1 MTDGQLPFHFDDE
14 PAAPTPEATT
24 ATGPL
29 ADALAR
35 DRDAREYAVDPAV
48 HVALEASAGTGKTKV
63 LVDRYVNLLRAGVE
77 PRRVLAITFTRK
89 AAAEMRARIV
99 AELTRMAEIG
109 AIPEPVWKSLRG
121 RLSEIA
127 ISTIDAFCLALL
139 GEFPL
144 EADVDPGFGVADET
158 ETPRLVDDALDRTLR
173 IGRAQSAHD
182 ADVALLF
189 ARMGEGRLR
198 GALARLLD
206 RRLVAVAALDR
217 FLQRAPHG
225 MTAEVAAARAAE
237 RLADLFAGGRLS
249 RLIATG
255 PAAND
260 FRLLASGLSRVVAP
274 GATTEPGEIADLLT
288 RLRDYA
294 CTKTGTPR
302 KRPRHLKAEFPPGA
316 AYQTHTA
323 LLGEIGAD
331 VPRLVDAHR
340 ADVNVVLARSL
351 RWLTARA
358 IEQYR
363 RTLDEHAM
371 VDFTDALVKALA
383 LLERME
389 EFSQSRY
396 RLESRYQHVLV
407 DELQDTSRPQ
417 WALVELLVRAWGEG
431 VGVAYE
437 GPAPPSL
444 FVVGDRK
451 QSIYGFRDA
460 EVGVLEEAVRLIG
473 RLRPGRP
480 ARRAIVQSFRAVPAL
495 QQFVNDICDEVE
507 KRTDRGDAFRYDDRD
522 RFPVTVDDWRG
533 RPVGVVAAL
542 QTREVARAV
551 AGEIAGMIARGETVR
566 DRDTGVPRAMAP
578 GDIAILFRSR
588 DSHRDFERELEAV
601 GVPYY
606 VYKGLGF
613 FDADEVKD
621 VIALIHYLAE
631 PDSDL
636 HAAAFLRS
644 RFVRLSDQALKLL
657 APRLALA
664 LGGADVPAA
673 FDALTA
679 DDRLVL
685 AHARASAAR
694 WVALA
699 DRLPPAELVDAVL
712 HESAYAFELR
722 GAGRVQA
729 RENLKKLRGLIR
741 RLQNRGYA
749 TLGRVAE
756 RVSQLM
762 AGDES
767 NAIVDAL
774 DAVNLMTVHAS
785 KGLEFPVVFVV
796 NLSRGT
802 GGRGDPVEVV
812 SRVDGDGEPDDL
824 VSIDSLV
831 DDARE
836 EIETRE
842 REENKRLVYVA
853 LTRARDRLYLATTLT
868 KHGVFAPGPTALGA
882 VLPPSF
888 AGVFAQAATG
898 SEDTATWTAASGTTH
913 VCRLV
918 RPAPVAALPP
928 APVEAMPADDDF
940 APLTF
945 AATAAMNVSDLARAG
960 EPPVAARDGSPERAA
975 ARAIGALV
983 HRAVA
988 AGALSAGADRRA
1000 AIVASLGA
1008 GAGDDIRGAAA
1019 AALTRLAGRPDIQA
1033 LISEQDVQHEVAFS
1047 WRGEDGSTLR
1057 AVVDAVVRRAD
1068 GSVTLVEFKTGA
1080 PREADTRQLQA
1091 YVDGVRRLLPETALD
1106 GRIIRLDS

>member
-1 MTDGQLPFHFDDE
+1 MTDSQLPFPFDDE
-14 PAAPTPEATT
+14 TPRAPAAE
-24 ATGPL
+24 GPL
-29 ADALAR
+29 AEALAK
-35 DRDAREYAVDPAV
+35 DQDARDYAVNPAV

-99 AELTRMAEIG
+99 AELTRLAEIG
-109 AIPEPVWKSLRG
+109 AMPDDVWKALRG

-127 ISTIDAFCLALL
+127 ISTIDAFCLSLL

-158 ETPRLVDDALDRTLR
+158 ETPRLMDEALDRTLR

-182 ADVALLF
+182 GDVALLF

-198 GALARLLD
+198 GALIRLLD

-217 FLQRAPHG
+217 FLQRAPQG
-225 MTAEVAAARAAE
+225 MTAAVAASRATA
-237 RLADLFAGGRLS
+237 RLADVLADGRLS

-255 PAAND
+255 PDAHD
-260 FRLLASGLSRVVAP
+260 FRLLASGLARAVLP
-274 GATTEPGEIADLLT
+274 GAAVEPGEVADLLR
-288 RLRDYA
+288 RLGDYT
-294 CTKTGTPR
+294 CTKAGPAR
-302 KRPRHLKAEFPPGA
+302 KRPRHKKAEFPPGA

-323 LLGEIGAD
+323 LIGEIGGE

-363 RTLDEHAM
+363 KTLDEHAM
-371 VDFTDALVKALA
+371 VDFTDALVKALT

-437 GPAPPSL
+437 GPAPPSI

-507 KRTDRGDAFRYDDRD
+507 KRTDRVDAFRYDDRD
-522 RFPVTVDDWRG
+522 RFPVPVDQWRG
-533 RPVGVVAAL
+533 HPVGVVAAL
-542 QTREVARAV
+542 RTSECARAV
-551 AGEIAGMIARGETVR
+551 AGEIAAMIAGGETVR
-566 DRDTGVPRAMAP
+566 DRDTGIARQVVP
-578 GDIAILFRSR
+578 GDVAILFRSR
-588 DSHRDFERELEAV
+588 DSHRDFERELERV

-631 PDSDL
+631 PDTDL
-636 HAAAFLRS
+636 RAAAFLRS
-644 RFVRLSDQALKLL
+644 RLVRLSDPALKRL
-657 APRLALA
+657 AP
-664 LGGADVPAA
+664 GVAA
-673 FDALTA
+673 AIRSAAPPDALDELSD
-679 DDRLVL
+679 DDRAVL
-685 AHARASAAR
+685 TTTRAFAQR
-694 WVALA
+694 WIALA

-722 GAGRVQA
+722 GAGRTQA

-774 DAVNLMTVHAS
+774 DAVNLMTVHAA

-802 GGRGDPVEVV
+802 GGRGDPVEVI
-812 SRVDGDGEPDDL
+812 SRVDVDGEPDDL
-824 VSIDSLV
+824 VSIDGLV
-831 DDARE
+831 DDARA
-836 EIETRE
+836 ETEARE

-868 KHGVFAPGPTALGA
+868 RHGVFAPAPTSLGQ

-888 AGVFAQAATG
+888 HSVFTAAASTTD
-898 SEDTATWTAASGTTH
+898 ETAAWVAASGTIH

-918 RPAPVAALPP
+918 RPAAVEVRPP
-928 APVEAMPADDDF
+928 ASPAVVTSDDDF
-940 APLTF
+940 GPLRFSTV
-945 AATAAMNVSDLARAG
+945 AARNVSDLT
-960 EPPVAARDGSPERAA
+960 RDDATPASGSDGAPERVT
-975 ARAIGALV
+975 ARAIGSLV
-983 HRAVA
+983 HRAAA
-988 AGALSAGADRRA
+988 AGALATSAGRRA
-1000 AIVASLGA
+1000 ALVAALGGAVGDEVRVAALGA
-1008 GAGDDIRGAAA
+1008 
-1019 AALTRLAGRPDIQA
+1019 LERLAARPDVQELFSA
-1033 LISEQDVQHEVAFS
+1033 PVVQHEVALS
-1047 WRGEDGSTLR
+1047 WPAPDGTTLR
-1057 AVVDAVVRRAD
+1057 AVVDAVICRAD
-1068 GSVTLVEFKTGA
+1068 GSMTLVEFKTGA
-1080 PREADTRQLQA
+1080 PREADDRQLQA
-1091 YVDGVRRLLPETALD
+1091 YIGGVQRLVPTTPLD

>member
-1 MTDGQLPFHFDDE
+1 VTDGQLPFSFDDE
-14 PAAPTPEATT
+14 PAEAPAAP
-24 ATGPL
+24 TGPL

-35 DRDAREYAVDPAV
+35 DRDAREYAVNPAV
-48 HVALEASAGTGKTKV
+48 HVALEASAGTGKTRV

-99 AELTRMAEIG
+99 AELTRLADLG
-109 AIPEPVWKSLRG
+109 AIPEPVWKHLRG

-127 ISTIDAFCLALL
+127 ISTIDAFCLSLL

-144 EADVDPGFGVADET
+144 EADVDPGFAVADET
-158 ETPRLVDDALDRTLR
+158 ETPRLMNGALDRTLR
-173 IGRAQSAHD
+173 IGRAHSAHD

-198 GALARLLD
+198 GALVRLLD

-217 FLQRAPHG
+217 FLHRAPQG
-225 MTAEVAAARAAE
+225 MTAEVAAARATA
-237 RLADLFAGGRLS
+237 RLVDVFAGGRLS

-255 PAAND
+255 PDAND
-260 FRLLASGLSRVVAP
+260 FRLLTTGLARALAP
-274 GATTEPGEIADLLT
+274 GAHVEPGEIADLLG

-294 CTKTGTPR
+294 VTKGGTAR
-302 KRPRHLKAEFPPGA
+302 KRPLHRKAAFPPGA

-323 LLGEIGAD
+323 LIGEIGAE

-437 GPAPPSL
+437 GPAPPSI

-507 KRTDRGDAFRYDDRD
+507 KRSDRVDAFRYDDRD
-522 RFPVTVDDWRG
+522 RFPVTVDDWRE

-542 QTREVARAV
+542 QTSECARTV
-551 AGEIAGMIARGETVR
+551 AGEIAGLIARRETVR
-566 DRDTGVPRAMAP
+566 DRDTGVPRQIAP

-588 DSHRDFERELEAV
+588 DSHRDFERELERV

-621 VIALIHYLAE
+621 VIALIQYLAE
-631 PDSDL
+631 PATDL

-644 RFVRLSDQALKLL
+644 RFVRLSDPALKRL
-657 APRLALA
+657 APRLAQA
-664 LGGADVPAA
+664 LGADLPPAVL
-673 FDALTA
+673 DQLGD
-679 DDRLVL
+679 DDRVVL
-685 AHARASAAR
+685 TRARASARR
-694 WVALA
+694 WIALA
-699 DRLPPAELVDAVL
+699 DRLPPAELVDAAL

-722 GAGRVQA
+722 GPGRVQA

-749 TLGRVAE
+749 TLGRVAD

-774 DAVNLMTVHAS
+774 DAVNLMTVHAA

-812 SRVDGDGEPDDL
+812 SRVDGEGEPDDL
-824 VSIDSLV
+824 VSIDGLV
-831 DDARE
+831 ADARE

-888 AGVFAQAATG
+888 HPVFAQAARG
-898 SEDTATWTAASGTTH
+898 AAETATWTAVSGATH

-918 RPAPVAALPP
+918 RPASVTTRPPALP
-928 APVEAMPADDDF
+928 EAVPADDDF
-940 APLTF
+940 APLAFT
-945 AATAAMNVSDLARAG
+945 ATAATNVSDLARADQG
-960 EPPVAARDGSPERAA
+960 PVASRDSAPERAT

-988 AGALSAGADRRA
+988 AGALAAGSERRA
-1000 AIVASLGA
+1000 ALVASLGA
-1008 GAGDDIRGAAA
+1008 TAGAGVRE
-1019 AALTRLAGRPDIQA
+1019 AALGGLARLSARPDIQA
-1033 LISEQDVQHEVAFS
+1033 LISEPDVQHEVALS
-1047 WRGEDGSTLR
+1047 WRGADGSTHR
-1057 AVVDAVVRRAD
+1057 AVVDALVRRAD

-1080 PREADTRQLQA
+1080 PRDADTRQLQA
-1091 YVDGVRRLLPETALD
+1091 YVDGVRRLIPETNVD
-1106 GRIIRLDS
+1106 GRMIRLDS

>member
-1 MTDGQLPFHFDDE
+1 MT
-14 PAAPTPEATT
+14 TP
-24 ATGPL
+24 
-29 ADALAR
+29 
-35 DRDAREYAVDPAV
+35 
-48 HVALEASAGTGKTKV
+48 
-63 LVDRYVNLLRAGVE
+63 
-77 PRRVLAITFTRK
+77 
-89 AAAEMRARIV
+89 
-99 AELTRMAEIG
+99 
-109 AIPEPVWKSLRG
+109 
-121 RLSEIA
+121 
-127 ISTIDAFCLALL
+127 
-139 GEFPL
+139 
-144 EADVDPGFGVADET
+144 
-158 ETPRLVDDALDRTLR
+158 
-173 IGRAQSAHD
+173 
-182 ADVALLF
+182 
-189 ARMGEGRLR
+189 
-198 GALARLLD
+198 
-206 RRLVAVAALDR
+206 
-217 FLQRAPHG
+217 
-225 MTAEVAAARAAE
+225 
-237 RLADLFAGGRLS
+237 
-249 RLIATG
+249 
-255 PAAND
+255 
-260 FRLLASGLSRVVAP
+260 
-274 GATTEPGEIADLLT
+274 
-288 RLRDYA
+288 
-294 CTKTGTPR
+294 CTKGGTPR
-302 KRPRHLKAEFPPGA
+302 KRLAHKKAAFPPGA

-323 LLGEIGAD
+323 LVGEIGAD

-363 RTLDEHAM
+363 KTLDEHAM

-437 GPAPPSL
+437 GPAPPSI

-460 EVGVLEEAVRLIG
+460 EVGVLEDAVKLIG

-495 QQFVNDICDEVE
+495 QQFVNDICDEME
-507 KRTDRGDAFRYDDRD
+507 KRTDRVDAFRYDDRD

-533 RPVGVVAAL
+533 RPVGVVASP
-542 QTREVARAV
+542 QTSECARAV
-551 AGEIAGMIARGETVR
+551 AGEIAGLLARKETVR
-566 DRDTGVPRAMAP
+566 DRDTGVPREIAP

-588 DSHRDFERELEAV
+588 DSHRDFERELERV

-621 VIALIHYLAE
+621 VIALIRYLAE
-631 PDSDL
+631 PDTDL

-644 RFVRLSDQALKLL
+644 RLVRLSDPALKRL
-657 APRLALA
+657 APRLAQALRAESPPEALA
-664 LGGADVPAA
+664 QLGD
-673 FDALTA
+673 
-679 DDRLVL
+679 DDRVVL
-685 AHARASAAR
+685 TRARASAQR
-694 WVALA
+694 WIALA

-749 TLGRVAE
+749 TLGRVAD

-774 DAVNLMTVHAS
+774 DAVNLMTVHAA

-812 SRVDGDGEPDDL
+812 SRVDADGEPDDL

-831 DDARE
+831 NDARE

-853 LTRARDRLYLATTLT
+853 VTRARDRLYLATTLT
-868 KHGVFAPGPTALGA
+868 RHGLFAPAPTALGA

-888 AGVFAQAATG
+888 HPLFARAASGTD
-898 SEDTATWTAASGTTH
+898 ETATWTAASGASH

-918 RPAPVAALPP
+918 RPTAAPVVPAALPS
-928 APVEAMPADDDF
+928 AVTADDDF
-940 APLTF
+940 APLAVT
-945 AATAAMNVSDLARAG
+945 ATAASNVSDVARAG
-960 EPPVAARDGSPERAA
+960 ATPASGRDGSPERAT
-975 ARAIGALV
+975 ARAIGSLV

-988 AGALSAGADRRA
+988 AGGSRPQRSVGPRWWRRSARRPTATSVRRRWGPWPACRPARTSRRSSANQMCSMRWRCRGRRPTARPSERWWTRSSAG
-1000 AIVASLGA
+1000 
-1008 GAGDDIRGAAA
+1008 
-1019 AALTRLAGRPDIQA
+1019 P
-1033 LISEQDVQHEVAFS
+1033 
-1047 WRGEDGSTLR
+1047 
-1057 AVVDAVVRRAD
+1057 
-1068 GSVTLVEFKTGA
+1068 
-1080 PREADTRQLQA
+1080 
-1091 YVDGVRRLLPETALD
+1091 TA
-1106 GRIIRLDS
+1106 R

>member
-1 MTDGQLPFHFDDE
+1 MADGQLPFAFDDE
-14 PAAPTPEATT
+14 PPPAPSATD
-24 ATGPL
+24 PL
-29 ADALAR
+29 AEALAR
-35 DRDAREYAVDPAV
+35 DRDAREYAVNPAV

-99 AELTRMAEIG
+99 AELTRMAEMG
-109 AIPEPVWKSLRG
+109 AIPADVWKALGG

-127 ISTIDAFCLALL
+127 ISTIDAFCLSLL

-158 ETPRLVDDALDRTLR
+158 ETPRLMDLALDRTLR

-182 ADVALLF
+182 VDVALLF
-189 ARMGEGRLR
+189 ARLGEGRLR
-198 GALARLLD
+198 GALVRLLD

-217 FLQRAPHG
+217 FLQRAPRG
-225 MTAEVAAARAAE
+225 MTVEAAAARAEA
-237 RLADLFAGGRLS
+237 RLADLFADGRLS

-255 PAAND
+255 PDAHD
-260 FRLLASGLSRVVAP
+260 FRLLASNLAGALAP
-274 GATTEPGEIADLLT
+274 GADVEPGQVSDLLT
-288 RLRDYA
+288 RLAAYT
-294 CTKTGTPR
+294 CTKAGTPR
-302 KRPRHLKAEFPPGA
+302 KRPLHKKDRFPPGA

-323 LLGEIGAD
+323 LIGDIGGEM
-331 VPRLVDAHR
+331 PRLVDAFR
-340 ADVNVVLARSL
+340 TDVNVVLTRSL

-358 IEQYR
+358 LEQYR

-437 GPAPPSL
+437 GPAPPSI

-460 EVGVLEEAVRLIG
+460 DVGVLEEAVRLIG

-480 ARRAIVQSFRAVPAL
+480 AARAIVQSFRAVPAL
-495 QQFVNDICDEVE
+495 QQFVNDVCAEVE
-507 KRTDRGDAFRYDDRD
+507 KRTDRVDAFRYDDRD
-522 RFPVTVDDWRG
+522 RFPVTVDDWRA
-533 RPVGVVAAL
+533 RPVGVVAAVE
-542 QTREVARAV
+542 TRECARAV
-551 AGEIAGMIARGETVR
+551 AGEIAGMIARRDTVR
-566 DRDTGVPRAMAP
+566 DRDTGVAREIVP
-578 GDIAILFRSR
+578 GDVAILFRSR
-588 DSHRDFERELEAV
+588 DSHRDFERELERV

-621 VIALIHYLAE
+621 VIALIRYLAE
-631 PDSDL
+631 PATDL

-644 RFVRLSDQALKLL
+644 RFVRLSDPALKRL
-657 APRLALA
+657 APRLAEA
-664 LGGADVPAA
+664 LRGTAPPAA
-673 FDALTA
+673 FDQLSD
-679 DDRLVL
+679 DDRAVL
-685 AHARASAAR
+685 ARARASAHR
-694 WVALA
+694 WCALA

-712 HESAYAFELR
+712 HDSAYAFELR

-774 DAVNLMTVHAS
+774 DAVNLMTVHAA

-802 GGRGDPVEVV
+802 GGRGDAVEVV
-812 SRVDGDGEPDDL
+812 SRVDAAGEADDL

-831 DDARE
+831 EETRA
-836 EIETRE
+836 EIEARE

-868 KHGVFAPGPTALGA
+868 RHGVFAPAPTALGH
-882 VLPPSF
+882 VLPATFHPLF
-888 AGVFAQAATG
+888 AAAASG
-898 SEDTATWTAASGTTH
+898 ERESVEWTAASGALH
-913 VCRLV
+913 VCRV
-918 RPAPVAALPP
+918 VKPAAADALPP
-928 APVEAMPADDDF
+928 APSAAVADDDDF
-940 APLTF
+940 APLAFT
-945 AATAAMNVSDLARAG
+945 ATAAHNVSDVARADAAAAPG
-960 EPPVAARDGSPERAA
+960 TAGAPPRAT
-975 ARAIGALV
+975 ARAIGSLV

-988 AGALSAGADRRA
+988 SGALAESPERRA
-1000 AIVASLGA
+1000 AIVAALGVTGHGEVNRSA
-1008 GAGDDIRGAAA
+1008 L
-1019 AALTRLAGRPDIQA
+1019 AALERLAARPDIQA
-1033 LISEQDVQHEVAFS
+1033 LMSGPAVQHEVALS
-1047 WRGEDGSTLR
+1047 WQGPDGTTLR
-1057 AVVDAVVRRAD
+1057 AVVDAVVRRTD

-1080 PREADTRQLQA
+1080 PREADARQLQA
-1091 YVDGVRRLLPETALD
+1091 YVEGVRRLLPAVPVD

>member
-1 MTDGQLPFHFDDE
+1 MTDGQLPFAFDDDR
-14 PAAPTPEATT
+14 AGTPVPE
-24 ATGPL
+24 GPL

-35 DRDAREYAVDPAV
+35 DRDAREYAVNPAV

-99 AELTRMAEIG
+99 AELTRLAEIG
-109 AIPEPVWKSLRG
+109 ALPDDVWKALRG

-127 ISTIDAFCLALL
+127 ISTIDAFCLSLL

-158 ETPRLVDDALDRTLR
+158 ETPRLQDEALDRTLR

-198 GALARLLD
+198 GALVRLLD

-217 FLQRAPHG
+217 FLRRAPQG
-225 MTAEVAAARAAE
+225 MTAEVAAARATA
-237 RLADLFAGGRLS
+237 RLVDVFADGRLS

-255 PAAND
+255 PDAND
-260 FRLLASGLSRVVAP
+260 FRLLASGLGRALTP
-274 GATTEPGEIADLLT
+274 GAVVDPGEIADLLG
-288 RLRDYA
+288 RLRDYTV
-294 CTKTGTPR
+294 TKGGTPR
-302 KRPRHLKAEFPPGA
+302 KRPQHKKAEFPPGA

-323 LLGEIGAD
+323 LVGDVGAE

-363 RTLDEHAM
+363 KTLDEHAM

-431 VGVAYE
+431 VGVAYD
-437 GPAPPSL
+437 GPAPPSI

-460 EVGVLEEAVRLIG
+460 EVGVLEDAVKLIG

-507 KRTDRGDAFRYDDRD
+507 KRTDRVDAFRYDDRD
-522 RFPVTVDDWRG
+522 RFPVSVDDWRG
-533 RPVGVVAAL
+533 RPVGVVASL
-542 QTREVARAV
+542 QTSECARAV
-551 AGEIAGMIARGETVR
+551 AGEIAGMMARGETVR
-566 DRDTGVPRAMAP
+566 DRDTGVPRAVAP

-588 DSHRDFERELEAV
+588 DSHRDFERELERVA
-601 GVPYY
+601 VPYY

-644 RFVRLSDQALKLL
+644 RLVRLSDPGLKRL
-657 APRLALA
+657 APRLAQA
-664 LGGADVPAA
+664 LRAEAPPE
-673 FDALTA
+673 ALVQLGD
-679 DDRLVL
+679 DDRVVL
-685 AHARASAAR
+685 TRARVSAQR
-694 WVALA
+694 WIALA

-774 DAVNLMTVHAS
+774 DAVNLMTVHAA

-812 SRVDGDGEPDDL
+812 SRVDADGEPDDL

-831 DDARE
+831 NDARE

-853 LTRARDRLYLATTLT
+853 VTRARDRLYLATTLT
-868 KHGVFAPGPTALGA
+868 RHGVFAPAPTSLGA

-888 AGVFAQAATG
+888 HPLFAMAAGGTD
-898 SEDTATWTAASGTTH
+898 ETAPWTAASGATH

-918 RPAPVAALPP
+918 RPAAAVALPP
-928 APVEAMPADDDF
+928 APPVAVPADDDF
-940 APLTF
+940 APLAVTAS
-945 AATAAMNVSDLARAG
+945 AATNVSDEARAG
-960 EPPVAARDGSPERAA
+960 GTPVSARDTSPERGT
-975 ARAIGALV
+975 ARAIGSLV

-988 AGALSAGADRRA
+988 AGALSASPERRA
-1000 AIVASLGA
+1000 ALVASLGEA
-1008 GAGDDIRGAAA
+1008 GGDEVRD
-1019 AALTRLAGRPDIQA
+1019 AALGALTHLSGRPDI
-1033 LISEQDVQHEVAFS
+1033 LEFISEPDVRHEVALS
-1047 WRGEDGSTLR
+1047 WQAADGSTLR
-1057 AVVDAVVRRAD
+1057 AVVDAVVRRPD
-1068 GSVTLVEFKTGA
+1068 GSVLLVEFKTGA
-1080 PREADTRQLQA
+1080 PRDADTRQLQA
-1091 YVDGVRRLLPETALD
+1091 YVDGVRRLIPETIVD
-1106 GRIIRLDS
+1106 GRMIRLDS